1 MRRPELAPP
10 GSLVH
15 IVAPSGPFDEILL
28 RRGMAALGDYDFFH
42 EPTMV
47 GRQTGFLA
55 GDDQS
60 RLLEL
65 QRALD
70 STEARVVWL
79 ARGGYGLGRIA
90 HRLDWSAFAVRP
102 KWIVGF
108 SDGTVLHQACLSHAI
123 TSLHGPNVTSLADA
137 SPDDVA
143 SLRAALGGAPAS
155 VTRDLG
161 CLAPG
166 RAEGPLVGGNLTV
179 LCTLAAAGQLAL
191 PKGAILFLE
200 DVDETSYRVDR
211 MLTALL
217 LGGHLSQVCG
227 IVLGQFT
234 NCRPGR
240 FDVPVE
246 DVLAR
251 TLTPLGLPVVDGF
264 PSGHGQP
271 RQTWVHGGWVTLDA
285 GAGTLTPRALG

>member
-1 MRRPELAPP
+1 MRRPEPAPP

-28 RRGMAALGDYDFFH
+28 RRGMAALGDYEFFH
-42 EPTMV
+42 EPTLI

-55 GDDQS
+55 GDDQT
-60 RLLEL
+60 RLSEL

-70 STEARVVWL
+70 SAEARVIWL

-90 HRLDWSAFAVRP
+90 HHLDWSAFAVRP

-108 SDGTVLHQACLSHAI
+108 SDGTVLHQACLAHGV

-137 SPDDVA
+137 SQDDVA
-143 SLRAALGGAPAS
+143 SLRAALAGAPVN
-155 VTRDLG
+155 VTRGLG
-161 CLAPG
+161 CLVPG

-179 LCTLAAAGQLAL
+179 LCMQAAAGRLTL

-217 LGGHLSQVCG
+217 VGGHLTELSG

-234 NCRPGR
+234 NCAPGR
-240 FDVPVE
+240 FDVPVQAVLRA
-246 DVLAR
+246 VLA
-251 TLTPLGLPVVDGF
+251 PLGLPLVDGF
-264 PSGHGQP
+264 PSGHGHP
-271 RQTWVHGGWVTLDA
+271 RQTWVHGGLATLDA
-285 GAGTLTPRALG
+285 AAGTLTVSPS

>member
-1 MRRPELAPP
+1 MQHPELAPP

-15 IVAPSGPFDEILL
+15 IVAPSGPFDENLL
-28 RRGMAALGDYDFFH
+28 RRGMAALGDYEYFH
-42 EPTMV
+42 EPTLI
-47 GRQTGFLA
+47 GRQAGFLA
-55 GDDQS
+55 GDDHA

-70 STEARVVWL
+70 SDEARVVWL

-90 HRLDWSAFAVRP
+90 HRLDWSAFVRRP

-108 SDGTVLHQACLSHAI
+108 SDGTVLHQACLSHAV

-137 SPDDVA
+137 SQDDVI
-143 SLRAALGGAPAS
+143 SLRAALAGTPS
-155 VTRDLG
+155 TVTRGLG
-161 CLAPG
+161 CLVPG
-166 RAEGPLVGGNLTV
+166 RVEGPLVGGNLTV
-179 LCTLAAAGQLAL
+179 LCMQAAAGRLAL
-191 PKGAILFLE
+191 PRGAILFLE

-211 MLTALL
+211 MLMALL
-217 LGGHLSQVCG
+217 LGGHLSQLSG

-234 NCRPGR
+234 NCSPGR

-251 TLTPLGLPVVDGF
+251 TLMPLGLPLVEGF

-271 RQTWVHGGWVTLDA
+271 RQTWLHGGMSTLDA
-285 GAGTLTPRALG
+285 AAGTLTLSPS